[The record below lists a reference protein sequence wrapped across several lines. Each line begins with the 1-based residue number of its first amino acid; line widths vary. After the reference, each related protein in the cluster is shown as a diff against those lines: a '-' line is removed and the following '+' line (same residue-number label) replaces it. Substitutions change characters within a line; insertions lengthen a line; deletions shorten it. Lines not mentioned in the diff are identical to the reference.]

1 MSVGEAINP
10 VVLAWA
16 RETAGLSIE
25 EAAHKIGLTSGTRA
39 TAAEKLEAM

>member
-1 MSVGEAINP
+1 MSVEEAINP

-25 EAAHKIGLTSGTRA
+25 EAVHKIGLTSGTRA